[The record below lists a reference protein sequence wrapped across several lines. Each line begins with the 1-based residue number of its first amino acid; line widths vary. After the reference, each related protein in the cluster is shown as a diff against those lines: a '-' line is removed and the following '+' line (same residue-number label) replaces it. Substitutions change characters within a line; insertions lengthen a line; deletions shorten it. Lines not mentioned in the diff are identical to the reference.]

1 MSQENVEIVRRHHEA
16 FLSGDREG
24 ALEPLDPEVE
34 FVFPALFDFPG
45 ARGHAELEKAM
56 RQWMGTWVPG
66 TYRFEPKEYDD
77 LGDKVLVRYIEHG
90 FGRTSGVEVTREAF
104 QLWDMDNGKA
114 VRLQVFE
121 DRREALEAGGLRE

>member
-1 MSQENVEIVRRHHEA
+1 MSQENVETVRRHHEA
-16 FLSGDREG
+16 FVSGDREG

-34 FVFPALFDFPG
+34 FVFPALFDFPD

-56 RQWMGTWVPG
+56 RQWMGTWMPG

-90 FGRTSGVEVTREAF
+90 VGRQSGVEVTREAF
-104 QLWDMDNGKA
+104 QLWDMHNGKGI
-114 VRLQVFE
+114 RMQVFE
-121 DRREALEAGGLRE
+121 DRREALEAVGLRG